1 MVNIEDQLN
10 RIIAPLL
17 REIIFKKEITKD
29 VLDTILKITI
39 EKIVSSLFAESITL
53 YLVTDNK
60 IKFSYVYFSPKLYN
74 NDETRKKSYES
85 KREKLLKLELPLNTG
100 IVGKVISEGT
110 SRIVS
115 DADKDADHA
124 KNIDNDTG
132 FQTRSMITVPL
143 KVDDKVIGAI
153 QVLNKSIPPGI
164 FSEADAYLFE
174 EVAQYSAKIIQ
185 KASDPSS
192 KLTPQE
198 LAYYIA
204 RLTKQQYIELGED
217 FRISTDLLE
226 ELKIEPA
233 QLRKFQ
239 MIPIKKYPGKQIRV
253 VCANP
258 LDYTGIE
265 NFEVVTGYKIKETVV
280 AAKSEIDY
288 VFKNYLESI
297 GEPVSDDDQA
307 TAKVTAELESKKDEE
322 GESLE
327 ISAEFENENS
337 APIIKLA
344 NQLIREAY
352 KKKASDIH
360 IEAFENFTSVR
371 FRMDGVLKQV
381 HKLPKSAHGAILTRY
396 KIMSSLNIAERRRPQ
411 DGRIKFK
418 SFGKEN
424 PDIELRV
431 SIAPLVWGE
440 KICMR
445 ILDKTGTLLGLN
457 SLGFSEK
464 NMEFYRAAINKPYG
478 MILNVGP
485 TGSGKT
491 TTLYSAITEINKP
504 GVNIQT
510 AEDPVE
516 YMLEGINQMP
526 IHKDIGVTFADA
538 LRCFLRQDPNIIMVG
553 EIRDLETASVAVEAA
568 LTGHLLLSTLH
579 TNDAATTVTRFF
591 DMGVEPFLVSSSI
604 LIICAQ
610 RLVRRLCECKQEY
623 KVDTAEAEAL
633 GIAPGTTL
641 YKTGGCKKCDNSG
654 YKGRCGVHEI
664 LMPDE
669 EIRRLIIKKGVT
681 PEEIQKAAVAN
692 GTLVPLFKDGVEKTL
707 KGTTS
712 TEEIFR
718 VLRSE

>member
-153 QVLNKSIPPGI
+153 QVLNKSIAPGI

>member
-579 TNDAATTVTRFF
+579 TNDAATTVTRF
-591 DMGVEPFLVSSSI
+591 
-604 LIICAQ
+604 LIW
-610 RLVRRLCECKQEY
+610 
-623 KVDTAEAEAL
+623 AL
-633 GIAPGTTL
+633 
-641 YKTGGCKKCDNSG
+641 N
-654 YKGRCGVHEI
+654 R
-664 LMPDE
+664 
-669 EIRRLIIKKGVT
+669 
-681 PEEIQKAAVAN
+681 
-692 GTLVPLFKDGVEKTL
+692 F
-707 KGTTS
+707 
-712 TEEIFR
+712 
-718 VLRSE
+718 